1 MAALRKITTLF
12 LALLWPVP
20 AFACAKP
27 VVLSSIK
34 PLMLIAQEVVG
45 DKANIDTLLPVTASP
60 HEYPLKVSDY
70 ERLQK
75 ADVIL
80 WVGPELESFLKKPIS
95 NLPSGKSVAIYDLAE
110 LNWPIDE
117 DGANKPHH
125 EHDPHIW
132 LDPRNA
138 VIVAQALAITLGKI
152 DSINNPTYQSNL
164 QIFTAKMK
172 MLDEKLAAKLKPI
185 SHRGFAVYHEGYEH
199 FVDHYGL
206 HQLDYI
212 TFTPEQRPGAKHIAQ
227 LREKL
232 AKEGQCIFTEPYADS
247 QAVQTL
253 AKDLELQVGTLDALG
268 TQEVTNYSQLIERLA
283 DAFLACLTERRG

>member
-12 LALLWPVP
+12 LALLLLVP
-20 AFACAKP
+20 TFACAKP
-27 VVLSSIK
+27 IVLSSIK
-34 PLMLIAQEVVG
+34 PLTLIAQEIGG
-45 DKANIDTLLPVTASP
+45 DKASVDTLLPVTASP
-60 HEYPLKVSDY
+60 HDYPLKVSDY

-95 NLPSGKSVAIYDLAE
+95 NLPSGKSIAIYDLAG
-110 LNWPIDE
+110 LNWPDE
-117 DGANKPHH
+117 DRTNEHRH
-125 EHDPHIW
+125 ERDPHIW

-138 VIVAQALAITLGKI
+138 VVVAKALGATLEKI
-152 DSINNPTYQSNL
+152 DPANKATYQANL
-164 QIFTAKMK
+164 QTFTAKIIV
-172 MLDEKLAAKLKPI
+172 LDATLAAKLKPI
-185 SHRGFAVYHEGYEH
+185 STRGFAVYHEGYEH

-206 HQLDYI
+206 RQLDYV

-253 AKDLELQVGTLDALG
+253 AKDLKLQVGTLDALG

-283 DAFLACLTERRG
+283 DAFLACLTDRRG

>member
-12 LALLWPVP
+12 LTLLLLVP
-20 AFACAKP
+20 IFAYAKP
-27 VVLSSIK
+27 SVLSSIK
-34 PLMLIAQEVVG
+34 PLTLIAQEIVG
-45 DKANIDTLLPVTASP
+45 DKATVDTLLPVTASP
-60 HEYPLKVSDY
+60 HDYPLKVSDY

-95 NLPSGKSVAIYDLAE
+95 NLPSGKSMAIYDLAG
-110 LNWPIDE
+110 LNWPDE
-117 DGANKPHH
+117 DQANEHRH
-125 EHDPHIW
+125 ERDPHIW

-138 VIVAQALAITLGKI
+138 VVVAKALGATLEKI
-152 DSINNPTYQSNL
+152 DPTNKATYQANL
-164 QIFTAKMK
+164 QTFSAKM
-172 MLDEKLAAKLKPI
+172 MVLDAKLAAKLKPI
-185 SHRGFAVYHEGYEH
+185 SNRGFAVYHEGYEH

-206 HQLDYI
+206 HQLDYV

-232 AKEGQCIFTEPYADS
+232 AEEGQCIFTEPYADS

-253 AKDLELQVGTLDALG
+253 AKDLKLQVGTLDALG

-283 DAFLACLTERRG
+283 DAFLACLTDRRG